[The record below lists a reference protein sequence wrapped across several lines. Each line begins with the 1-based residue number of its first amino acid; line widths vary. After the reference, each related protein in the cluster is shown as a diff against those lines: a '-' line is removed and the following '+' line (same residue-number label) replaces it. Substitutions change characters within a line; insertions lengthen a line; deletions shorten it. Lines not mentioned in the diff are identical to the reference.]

1 MLNLKTL
8 AFVTVVNLTM
18 HPIRSV
24 LEAFNSV
31 KRINKDVNKR

>member
-1 MLNLKTL
+1 MLNLNTL
-8 AFVTVVNLTM
+8 AFVTRVNLTM
-18 HPIRSV
+18 HHICSV